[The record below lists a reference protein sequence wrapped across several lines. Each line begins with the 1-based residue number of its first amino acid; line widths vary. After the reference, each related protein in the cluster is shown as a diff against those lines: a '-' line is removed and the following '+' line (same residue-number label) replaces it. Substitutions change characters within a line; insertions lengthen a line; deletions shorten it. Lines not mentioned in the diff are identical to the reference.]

1 MYTDFCL
8 DEDTFDELTIKFD
21 RQELFNTLKPWMEG
35 ENSIVDLI
43 VSHKLQNEYT
53 QGTIGGVLVDLL
65 AADDVELVQEEP
77 FKNIIALWSI
87 A

>member
-1 MYTDFCL
+1 MYTDFRL
-8 DEDTFDELTIKFD
+8 DEDTFDDLTIKFG

-43 VSHKLQNEYT
+43 VNHKLQNEYT
-53 QGTIGGVLVDLL
+53 QGTVGGVLVDLL
-65 AADDVELVQEEP
+65 VADDVELVQEEP

>member
-1 MYTDFCL
+1 M
-8 DEDTFDELTIKFD
+8 DEDAFDDLTIKFD
-21 RQELFNTLKPWMEG
+21 RQELFNTLRPWMEG
-35 ENSIVDLI
+35 ENSIIDLI

-53 QGTIGGVLVDLL
+53 QGTVGGVLVDLL

-87 A
+87 AQFAE